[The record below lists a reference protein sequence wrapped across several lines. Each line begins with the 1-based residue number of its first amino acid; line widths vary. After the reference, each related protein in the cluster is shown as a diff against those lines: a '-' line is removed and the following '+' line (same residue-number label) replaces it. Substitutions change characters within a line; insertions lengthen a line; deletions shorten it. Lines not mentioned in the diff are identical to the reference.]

1 MAQDNPRTIIS
12 VSAFGFGD
20 SINGRLIAPDATT
33 PSVII
38 EDPDHKVFLYGQRA
52 QNERTSSGLHSTLK
66 APAFSAD
73 SSADTDNCRIMVSV
87 LWQQLKDS
95 TQSEVKQEAAN
106 RISRHVIQSICDQQF
121 TGLKTRS
128 EIRSNAQ
135 IVLLIPDNFTEAEQQ
150 CLLNAFLGYEIRLL
164 WRSVAALIGSL
175 TSPDQGSPRTLVER
189 FREITQVERPL
200 VHVLYIGADSI
211 DLSSYE
217 IKFEPDSK
225 YLIPVRLKAVYQDCS
240 LNLNFLHYALSTA
253 HNRAR
258 KVCSQSMELMRNPS
272 TQVRIERKLTQQQL
286 AQNAAV
292 WGFKPELDQ
301 DVVKLA
307 DGNFCTWLQL
317 PALSPNDAIGQ
328 KLYPS
333 DIQAFYQQFGL
344 TPQLPNTSAPGN
356 RSTGA
361 LTGTITGGSNGR
373 IVGASYGRGEGM
385 GNSGLNS
392 RANNQISFVEQ
403 VAQTIV
409 HKFASGATGCQPAQ
423 PQSIPT
429 FCFIVGSA
437 QLVQDNT
444 VFQTLNQLLTCD
456 RAHRYHLIA
465 SKSLDWG
472 GRIFQERLNRG
483 LSTYLDRLPKL
494 SMIVVNENQDGYQER
509 VLIED
514 KEISPQDVVT
524 GTVGQKI
531 VQGASGIE
539 LYVSADPNFNDET
552 IEQATDVSFA
562 QQGISVKKAE
572 LAFSSGL
579 KAENDEPVTV
589 TALQRPLSGY
599 VKIKIKPQGESQLLP
614 PYGVTRDFDPVKSPD
629 FTGCLEHLARA
640 YPPLAKPDAGCWI
653 TAQDGRY
660 SNLTSNQLRL
670 ENTIF
675 ASSSHYPSL
684 VYYNGKFVSDY
695 ESIVRQRLESD
706 RRKLYPKLVYDCQHN
721 DLKQFASDLRQCL
734 PFTMYCPFGW
744 DHDTQL
750 VDLIQYMIKYALR
763 WDRGAS
769 HHLIRAYCGYVAD
782 HPQDVT
788 KCCQQFLA
796 LSELNSIHLFGI
808 RRLLE
813 NHPRCFKPGSADFC
827 LSREFAWLMV
837 NSSLAILS
845 KSLKEVT
852 AKVLINYLTVKGSRT
867 LSISLIILMYS
878 LLYRC
883 QDRDFLASERE
894 LTEVENLL
902 HAVETHYSQVA
913 DEVYR
918 SRANNEFK
926 SRLQEFVNNKLKKL
940 VPQVIEFLKKE
951 GTNSNIM
958 AELTELNVEGN

>member
-20 SINGRLIAPDATT
+20 SINGQPMVKDATT

-52 QNERTSSGLHSTLK
+52 QTERTSSGLISTLQ
-66 APAFSAD
+66 APAASSSPSLGASLSSSMAPSANAE
-73 SSADTDNCRIMVSV
+73 SGRIMVAL

-95 TQSEVKQEAAN
+95 PNPEVKQEAAN

-121 TGLKTRS
+121 TGLQTRS
-128 EIRSNAQ
+128 ELRAKAQ

-164 WRSVAALIGSL
+164 WRSVAALIGCLTPLGSDSL
-175 TSPDQGSPRTLVER
+175 HSRVER
-189 FREITQVERPL
+189 FRDITQVERPL

-217 IKFEPDSK
+217 IKFEQGSQ
-225 YLIPVRLKAVYQDCS
+225 YLIPVRLKAVYQECS
-240 LNLNFLHYALSTA
+240 LGLNFLHYALSAA

-258 KVCSQSMELMRNPS
+258 KVCFQSMELMRDS
-272 TQVRIERKLTQQQL
+272 AKQALIERLLTQQQL
-286 AQNAAV
+286 AQNAEI
-292 WGFKPELDQ
+292 WGFKPEHDQ

-307 DGNFCTWLQL
+307 ADNYYAWVQL
-317 PALSPNDAIGQ
+317 EAITPNEAIGQ
-328 KLYPS
+328 RLYLS

-344 TPQLPNTSAPGN
+344 KPQLPHATNS
-356 RSTGA
+356 
-361 LTGTITGGSNGR
+361 SNGR
-373 IVGASYGRGEGM
+373 IVGGSS
-385 GNSGLNS
+385 SGSSSGINP
-392 RANNQISFVEQ
+392 RTNQQTSFVEQ
-403 VAQTIV
+403 VAQAITQM
-409 HKFASGATGCQPAQ
+409 FASGATGSKHAQ
-423 PQSIPT
+423 QQGFPT
-429 FCFIVGSA
+429 FCFIVGPE
-437 QLVQDNT
+437 QLVQDNL
-444 VFQTLNQLLTCD
+444 VFKTINQLLSSD
-456 RAHRYHLIA
+456 RSHHYHIIA
-465 SKSLDWG
+465 NKSLGLG

-640 YPPLAKPDAGCWI
+640 YPPLSAPKPDHWI
-653 TAQDGRY
+653 LSQNGTLSSKQLDNY
-660 SNLTSNQLRL
+660 HMLFSSNSLY
-670 ENTIF
+670 
-675 ASSSHYPSL
+675 HCL
-684 VYYNGKFVSDY
+684 VYYDGKFAPGY
-695 ESIVRQRLESD
+695 EDIVRQRLEYD
-706 RRKLYPKLVYDCQHN
+706 RTYLYPKLAAACAQGNLGRFRYT
-721 DLKQFASDLRQCL
+721 LEECL
-734 PFTMYCPFGW
+734 PCTMYRPFGRP
-744 DHDTQL
+744 HDTQL
-750 VDLIQYMIKYALR
+750 IEMIQELLEPAMKYDKIARNTL
-763 WDRGAS
+763 
-769 HHLIRAYCGYVAD
+769 LNFYCRHVAD
-782 HPQDVT
+782 YAPDIND
-788 KCCQQFLA
+788 CCNFFIRIK
-796 LSELNSIHLFGI
+796 ELNTRHFEAI
-808 RRLLE
+808 RVLLE
-813 NHPRCFKPGSADFC
+813 NHPRSFNPKSNDFC
-827 LSREFAWLMV
+827 MSREFTLV
-837 NSSLAILS
+837 ITKSSLINLEE
-845 KSLKEVT
+845 SLKTVT
-852 AKVLINYLTVKGSRT
+852 APILIKGRVVKGSKK
-867 LSISLIILMYS
+867 LSISLIMLMYS
-878 LLYRC
+878 LMYRS
-883 QDRDFLASERE
+883 QDRDFLADENV
-894 LTEVENLL
+894 LTAIENLL
-902 HAVETHYSQVA
+902 HKVEAHYSHVAAEVNRSSEA
-913 DEVYR
+913 DEYFKYR
-918 SRANNEFK
+918 LND
-926 SRLQEFVNNKLKKL
+926 FVENKLKKL
-940 VPQVIEFLKKE
+940 IPQVIEFLKKK

-958 AELTELNVEGN
+958 ADLTALDVEGS

>member
-20 SINGRLIAPDATT
+20 SINGQPMVKDATT

-52 QNERTSSGLHSTLK
+52 QTERTSSGLISTLQ
-66 APAFSAD
+66 APAASSSPSLGASLSSSMAPSANAE
-73 SSADTDNCRIMVSV
+73 SGRIMVAL

-95 TQSEVKQEAAN
+95 PNPEVKQEAAN

-121 TGLKTRS
+121 TGLQTRS
-128 EIRSNAQ
+128 ELRAKAQ

-164 WRSVAALIGSL
+164 WRSVAALIGCLTPLGSDSL
-175 TSPDQGSPRTLVER
+175 HSRVER
-189 FREITQVERPL
+189 FRDITQVERPL

-217 IKFEPDSK
+217 IKFEQGSQ
-225 YLIPVRLKAVYQDCS
+225 YLIPVRLKAVYQECS
-240 LNLNFLHYALSTA
+240 LGLNFLHYALSAA

-258 KVCSQSMELMRNPS
+258 KVCFQSMELMRDS
-272 TQVRIERKLTQQQL
+272 AKQALIERLLTQQQL
-286 AQNAAV
+286 AQNAEI
-292 WGFKPELDQ
+292 WGFKPEHDQ

-307 DGNFCTWLQL
+307 ADNYYAWVQL
-317 PALSPNDAIGQ
+317 EAITPNEAIGQ
-328 KLYPS
+328 RLHHI
-333 DIQAFYQQFGL
+333 DIQDFYQQFGL
-344 TPQLPNTSAPGN
+344 KPQLPHATNS
-356 RSTGA
+356 
-361 LTGTITGGSNGR
+361 SNDR
-373 IVGASYGRGEGM
+373 IVGGSS
-385 GNSGLNS
+385 SGINP
-392 RANNQISFVEQ
+392 RTNQQTSFVEQ
-403 VAQTIV
+403 VAQAITQM
-409 HKFASGATGCQPAQ
+409 FASGATGSKHAQ
-423 PQSIPT
+423 QQGFPT
-429 FCFIVGSA
+429 FCFIVGPE
-437 QLVQDNT
+437 QLVQENL
-444 VFQTLNQLLTCD
+444 VFKTINQLLSSD
-456 RAHRYHLIA
+456 RSHHYHIIA
-465 SKSLDWG
+465 NKSLGLG

-589 TALQRPLSGY
+589 SALQRPLSGY